1 MVVELEAF
9 NELVDL
15 YKHNILSESQMDKD
29 DVFDEEYK
37 QDPVFELTTEDRV
50 AFTTAYE
57 ERVSDFKQS
66 VAEHRHLLSEKQRL
80 ADMETPSVE
89 INEVSEALYQN
100 EETIEGFIKELV
112 SYRDV
117 LGYDA
122 EREQQVFGIDEDW
135 CFDNA
140 PLSHESIS
148 TFVFADLYIPPEAIN
163 LDEQWES
170 GSANVPAITTES
182 VRQISTFETLAMTMF
197 DALDESKNYSSDRD
211 DINNQWKSASLAIA
225 RDNLEEQRDLQLAL
239 DCREILQAQGLDL
252 GTEVIFERPDGNG
265 MYRFSLEKE
274 SDMMTL
280 EAKDRPAIPI
290 LIEAQGK
297 IIESQVTDRDAS
309 QIGKA
314 ASMLNIERAKS
325 TELTR

>member
-135 CFDNA
+135 FFDNA
-140 PLSHESIS
+140 PLCYESIT
-148 TFVFADLYIPPEAIN
+148 TFVFADLYIPPEAID

-170 GSANVPAITTES
+170 GSANVPENKS
-182 VRQISTFETLAMTMF
+182 GRQISTFETLAMTMF
-197 DALDESKNYSSDRD
+197 DTLEDSSGDRS
-211 DINNQWKSASLAIA
+211 DINDQWESVAPAIA

>member
-66 VAEHRHLLSEKQRL
+66 VAEHRHLLTEKQRMR
-80 ADMETPSVE
+80 DTDKPSVE
-89 INEVSEALYQN
+89 IDEVSAAIYQN
-100 EETIEGFIKELV
+100 EETIEGMIIELV
-112 SYRDV
+112 AYRDV

-148 TFVFADLYIPPEAIN
+148 TFVFADLYIPPDAID
-163 LDEQWES
+163 LDEEWES
-170 GSANVPAITTES
+170 GSANVPENKS
-182 VRQISTFETLAMTMF
+182 VKQISTFETLAMTMF
-197 DALDESKNYSSDRD
+197 DTLEDYSGDRD
-211 DINNQWKSASLAIA
+211 DINEQWESADPAIA
-225 RDNLEEQRDLQLAL
+225 RDNLQEQRDLQLAL
-239 DCREILQAQGLDL
+239 NCREILQAQGLDL

-265 MYRFSLEKE
+265 IYRFSLEKE
-274 SDMMTL
+274 SDRMTL

-290 LIEAQGK
+290 LIESQGK
-297 IIESQVTDRDAS
+297 IIESQVTARDAS

-314 ASMLNIERAKS
+314 ASMLNIERSKS
-325 TELTR
+325 PELTR